1 MDLSDRASDTHNSN
15 TPIPCR
21 FGGVSMLLPRVICVQ
36 DLDAAGKKNEGEL
49 EMMEGGTRNES
60 GSEARIV

>member
-1 MDLSDRASDTHNSN
+1 
-15 TPIPCR
+15 
-21 FGGVSMLLPRVICVQ
+21 MLLPRVICVQ